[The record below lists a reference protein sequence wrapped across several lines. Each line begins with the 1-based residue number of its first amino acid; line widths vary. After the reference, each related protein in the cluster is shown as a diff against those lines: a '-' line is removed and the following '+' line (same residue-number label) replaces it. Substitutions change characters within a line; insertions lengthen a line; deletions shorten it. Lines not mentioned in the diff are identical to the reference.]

1 MDPVE
6 REQERIDRGD
16 TPEEEDAF
24 QQWQRAQ
31 RIASDRRR
39 LRDTSRAAYLKR
51 KAKREAKKEEL
62 DRLRQLREERSKP
75 VKVVGNRTPNRKRR
89 LGTSR
94 GGRR

>member
-1 MDPVE
+1 M
-6 REQERIDRGD
+6 
-16 TPEEEDAF
+16 
-24 QQWQRAQ
+24 
-31 RIASDRRR
+31 
-39 LRDTSRAAYLKR
+39 
-51 KAKREAKKEEL
+51 